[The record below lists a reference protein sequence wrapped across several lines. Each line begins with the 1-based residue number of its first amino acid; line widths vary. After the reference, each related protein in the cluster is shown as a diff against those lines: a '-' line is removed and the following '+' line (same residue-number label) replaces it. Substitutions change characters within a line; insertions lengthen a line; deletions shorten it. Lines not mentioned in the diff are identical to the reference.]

1 MLYYENEI
9 FFKIVL
15 ASMLTFLL
23 SEFMAI
29 YPIISK
35 NFERYEKNVLK
46 HIVPVWEITGTFIVF
61 FVVELELIY
70 SSLVPISSYL
80 LIPLVGIFVAF
91 LILRNAWIIYA
102 EFLWKDGKSINKRNL
117 YRFYSIAT
125 FIMVAV
131 FLIAVSAL
139 IYGKGINLDS
149 SNLSGS
155 YINFVP
161 LFSTFY
167 FYLFFAGTLILMYG
181 FSMVFYRTSEKRYM
195 PLLFNI
201 AGIIISAYGL
211 YGLTFNDKLLSI
223 DYLLIPV
230 IIGIIIPVLYI
241 FDKTTYLASYKPF
254 FFVLMIIGI
263 FFLEYPVNYIA
274 AGAFPVKIFE
284 SPAPM
289 LGFNIILSIAG
300 GIGVTL
306 LMIAYSF
313 VYNNGSLKIKD
324 VN

>member
-9 FFKIVL
+9 FFKIVI
-15 ASMLTFLL
+15 AAMLTFLL

-29 YPIISK
+29 YPIISNYEK
-35 NFERYEKNVLK
+35 NEKNVLR
-46 HIVPVWEITGTFIVF
+46 HIVPIWEITGTFIVF

-102 EFLWKDGKSINKRNL
+102 EFLWKNGRSINKKNL

-131 FLIAVSAL
+131 FIIAVSAL
-139 IYGKGINLDS
+139 LYGKGINLDL
-149 SNLSGS
+149 SNLSKS
-155 YINFVP
+155 YIDLMP
-161 LFSTFY
+161 LFSSIY
-167 FYLFFAGTLILMYG
+167 FYAFLIGTIILMYG
-181 FSMVFYRTSEKRYM
+181 FSSVFYRTAKIRYM
-195 PLLFNI
+195 PLIFNI
-201 AGIIISAYGL
+201 IGIVISAYGF
-211 YGLTFNDKLLSI
+211 YGLTMHDKIISL
-223 DYLLIPV
+223 DYIIIPV
-230 IIGIIIPVLYI
+230 IIGILIPVLYI
-241 FDKTTYLASYKPF
+241 FNKTTYLASYKPF

-263 FFLEYPVNYIA
+263 FFIEYPVNYIA
-274 AGAFPVKIFE
+274 AGAFPVSAFE
-284 SPAPM
+284 SPSPM

-306 LMIAYSF
+306 LMIAYSL
-313 VYNNGSLKIKD
+313 VYNNGSVKIKETD
-324 VN
+324 